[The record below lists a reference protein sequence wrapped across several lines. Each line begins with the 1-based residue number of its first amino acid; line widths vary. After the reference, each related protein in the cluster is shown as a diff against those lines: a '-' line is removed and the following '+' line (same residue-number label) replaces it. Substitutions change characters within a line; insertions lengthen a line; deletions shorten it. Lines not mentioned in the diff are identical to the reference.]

1 MITAEN
7 LFSNLLTV
15 SILLGLALIIYSKI
29 SGKTLPDMVHN
40 VREMFANKAEDV
52 AEYVPRGFDDIR

>member
-15 SILLGLALIIYSKI
+15 SILLTLLIIVYLKMSH
-29 SGKTLPDMVHN
+29 KTIVELI
-40 VREMFANKAEDV
+40 R
-52 AEYVPRGFDDIR
+52 DIRDGFSDGAEEVYDTTTNRFQDIR